1 MILFI
6 SVFIAFVAIAIFM
19 ISTIELGIHKRYTQK
34 TKTTITSLFVVSMIA
49 CSLFAF
55 QFIQNYKGTPRSID
69 GVSDFAAEVIVYGQ
83 VVDQEEELIYL
94 LLTKKGGDLPA
105 IYFVTKYKEGLH
117 RALAE
122 GLGEFKGKPF
132 KLEAKKTKGQGRS
145 SEAKE
150 GEETSISNESESYLV
165 GELPQPVLP
174 NKS

>member
-6 SVFIAFVAIAIFM
+6 SVFIVVVAIAIFT
-19 ISTIELGIHKRYTQK
+19 ISAIELRVHEKYTPR

-117 RALAE
+117 KALAE

-150 GEETSISNESESYLV
+150 GEETSISNESESYLI

-174 NKS
+174 DKN